1 MQLYL
6 KEGVSTEYAMHKPPE
21 DEIWPE
27 TKPVEF
33 HLWPRMLP
41 DGLENPTGEY
51 DAVWNLEKLDGAQMK
66 MKLEGHP
73 REYFDRVALI
83 WSVHETHRTHCPRCG
98 EKIEGSPWFIGSD
111 FGGHQAFLC
120 PANDDW
126 DERFP
131 REW

>member
-1 MQLYL
+1 
-6 KEGVSTEYAMHKPPE
+6 MHKPPE

-27 TKPVEF
+27 TRAVEF
-33 HLWPRMLP
+33 NLWPKKLP
-41 DGLENPTGEY
+41 EGMEY
-51 DAVWNLEKLDGAQMK
+51 ADPHKDSDIVWDLEKLDGAEMH
-66 MKLEGHP
+66 MDVEGSAKQVL
-73 REYFDRVALI
+73 DRVALI

-120 PANDDW
+120 RANDDW
-126 DERFP
+126 DDRFP